1 MSRRK
6 QPALA
11 VPATD
16 DGAIAL
22 IVAYGEVEREIRV
35 SAERADAIVAAANA
49 EHDAFVAE
57 VAPLQRDRF
66 AALKSWWE
74 AGGAARIAGKKRSA
88 ELAGAKIGVRLSPPA
103 VKVPKGVTLADLVDW
118 LTGLDW
124 AGKTRFLRTKTSL
137 DKEAI
142 IAAFRGTEDED
153 TDAQSH
159 FTAKLVRVVQDD
171 EFFIDVGPSEAAKA
185 SIPE

>member
-6 QPALA
+6 QAALA

-22 IVAYGEVEREIRV
+22 IATYGEVERAIRV
-35 SAERADAIVAAANA
+35 SAERADAIVAAAKA

-74 AGGAARIAGKKRSA
+74 AGAAGRIAGKKRSA
-88 ELAGAKIGVRLSPPA
+88 DLAGAKIGIRLGNKSVRVA
-103 VKVPKGVTLADLVDW
+103 KGKKLDDIVNW
-118 LTGLDW
+118 LGSLRW
-124 AGKTRFLRTKTSL
+124 MEKAKFLRRGKVTL

-142 IAAFRGTEDED
+142 IAAWGDESVRRTFERGGVTVD
-153 TDAQSH
+153 
-159 FTAKLVRVVQDD
+159 QDD
-171 EFFIDVGPSEAAKA
+171 EFFIDVGPAEAAKLR
-185 SIPE
+185 E